1 MEYNIQKYQFLQNGK
16 DYVVSTGLV
25 GDKIR
30 ITCQENLALD
40 GPFYCNEFS
49 LYDLRAANQFFRL
62 TQTTEEALIE
72 INKGIER
79 QKTALKPGI
88 NDTMQ
93 FIGYLVIGTD
103 NDAYNLILRR
113 DNEPNKYGVF
123 TPPSSGAADLV
134 LNTNYHVDGERLN
147 NAEKN
152 FGNLQRQQTLIE
164 EELNNTIPEINKLKK
179 ITFDIEEENALIRE
193 RIRILQNQL
202 EQRKNNV
209 IRLKQQNMNL
219 KRENLNLNNHIKNQ
233 ENSIRYK
240 QAIQANVKVQ
250 ERPNIN
256 PGVSAVAS
264 KFVQSALRTFLS
276 RTGAK
281 PTIEGY
287 SQNLNYI
294 NSIPTQIITTT
305 QVIPNDIET
314 TYLPTIFQQPKIVFS
329 PPLPPPPQQVIINI
343 PQPNITTTIQQPIVN
358 NTTPQKLLRNSI
370 YSISSNNSYK
380 NPTYPAYLSS
390 GSKEVIYKNRLD
402 FPYPNYYKSVG
413 KNTNSNKEAIIN
425 INKDTPYTSG
435 MAQNRD
441 KHLDAPYSSGM
452 SQNNDKH
459 LDAPYSSG
467 MAKNKDKHLDAPY
480 SSGMAQNNDK
490 HLDAPY
496 SSGIAQNKEK
506 HLDMPYSSQ
515 MGQNKIIPLENNNL
529 LKSNSN
535 DIKFNN
541 NIMSKYNA
549 NSVGKNSQMIKK
561 QGNIGDYTK
570 PKGSRLPKV
579 NLGNYSGNLLGSKN
593 TNTNSKSNSS
603 QQKESLIIGYSSYEP
618 EKKNN

>member
-1 MEYNIQKYQFLQNGK
+1 MEYNIQKYRFFQNGK

-25 GDKIR
+25 GNKIR
-30 ITCQENLALD
+30 ITCQEDLALD

-62 TQTTEEALIE
+62 TQTPEEALTE

-103 NDAYNLILRR
+103 NDVYNLILRR
-113 DNEPNKYGVF
+113 DNEPNRYGIF

-152 FGNLQRQQTLIE
+152 FGDLQREQTLIE

-179 ITFDIEEENALIRE
+179 ITIDIEEENALIRE

-209 IRLKQQNMNL
+209 IKLKEQNMNL

-233 ENSIRYK
+233 ENSIRNK
-240 QAIQANVKVQ
+240 QAIQANIKVQ

-256 PGVSAVAS
+256 PGVSAVTS
-264 KFVQSALRTFLS
+264 KFEQSALRTFLS

-281 PTIEGY
+281 PTIEAY
-287 SQNLNYI
+287 PQNVNYT
-294 NSIPTQIITTT
+294 NPIPTQIISTT
-305 QVIPNDIET
+305 QVYPNNIET
-314 TYLPTIFQQPKIVFS
+314 RYLPTIIQQPKLIS
-329 PPLPPPPQQVIINI
+329 SPPPQQVIIKI
-343 PQPNITTTIQQPIVN
+343 PQPIMNTTLQQPIVN
-358 NTTPQKLLRNSI
+358 NTTPQKLLRTSF
-370 YSISSNNSYK
+370 YSVSSNNSYK
-380 NPTYPAYLSS
+380 NPTYPAYLSP
-390 GSKEVIYKNRLD
+390 GSREVIYKNRLD
-402 FPYPNYYKSVG
+402 FPNYYKSVA
-413 KNTNSNKEAIIN
+413 KNTNSNKQVILSN
-425 INKDTPYTSG
+425 YKDI
-435 MAQNRD
+435 
-441 KHLDAPYSSGM
+441 
-452 SQNNDKH
+452 
-459 LDAPYSSG
+459 
-467 MAKNKDKHLDAPY
+467 PY

-496 SSGIAQNKEK
+496 SSQMVQNKDK
-506 HLDMPYSSQ
+506 HLDAPYSSQ
-515 MGQNKIIPLENNNL
+515 MAQNKIIPLGNKVS
-529 LKSNSN
+529 KSNSN
-535 DIKFNN
+535 GNIFYDNIKSKNITNN
-541 NIMSKYNA
+541 AGY
-549 NSVGKNSQMIKK
+549 NSQMAKT

-593 TNTNSKSNSS
+593 TNNSKSNTS
-603 QQKESLIIGYSSYEP
+603 QQKDSLIIGYSSYEP
-618 EKKNN
+618 EKKK

>member
-1 MEYNIQKYQFLQNGK
+1 MEYNIQKYQFFQNGK

-62 TQTTEEALIE
+62 TQTSEEALTE

-93 FIGYLVIGTD
+93 FVGYLVIGTD
-103 NDAYNLILRR
+103 NDVYNLILRR
-113 DNEPNKYGVF
+113 DNEPNRYGIF

-147 NAEKN
+147 AAEKN
-152 FGNLQRQQTLIE
+152 FGNLQREQTLIE
-164 EELNNTIPEINKLKK
+164 EELNKTIPEINKLKK
-179 ITFDIEEENALIRE
+179 ITIDIEEENALIRE
-193 RIRILQNQL
+193 RIRILQKQL

-209 IRLKQQNMNL
+209 IKLKEQNMYL

-233 ENSIRYK
+233 ENSIRNK
-240 QAIQANVKVQ
+240 QAIEANVKVQ

-256 PGVSAVAS
+256 PGVSAVTS
-264 KFVQSALRTFLS
+264 KFEQSALRTFLS

-287 SQNLNYI
+287 PQNVNYI
-294 NSIPTQIITTT
+294 NPIPTPIVTTT
-305 QVIPNDIET
+305 QTTTQIYPNNVET
-314 TYLPTIFQQPKIVFS
+314 TYLPTIIQQPQIVS
-329 PPLPPPPQQVIINI
+329 PPPPQQVIIKI
-343 PQPNITTTIQQPIVN
+343 PQPIINTTVQQPIIN
-358 NTTPQKLLRNSI
+358 NTTPQKLLRASN
-370 YSISSNNSYK
+370 YSISSHNSYG
-380 NPTYPAYLSS
+380 NPTYRAYLSQ
-390 GSKEVIYKNRLD
+390 GSKDVIYKNRLD
-402 FPYPNYYKSVG
+402 FPNYYKSVA
-413 KNTNSNKEAIIN
+413 KNANLNSQTVLNTNNN
-425 INKDTPYTSG
+425 I
-435 MAQNRD
+435 
-441 KHLDAPYSSGM
+441 PYSSR
-452 SQNNDKH
+452 
-459 LDAPYSSG
+459 
-467 MAKNKDKHLDAPY
+467 MAQNKDKHLDAPY
-480 SSGMAQNNDK
+480 SSGMAQNKDHHLDVPYSSGMAQNKDK

-496 SSGIAQNKEK
+496 TSQMGQNKDQHLDAPYTSQMGQNKDK
-506 HLDMPYSSQ
+506 HLDAPYSSQ
-515 MGQNKIIPLENNNL
+515 MGQNKIIPLGSKIS
-529 LKSNSN
+529 KSNSN
-535 DIKFNN
+535 RNIFSDNIK
-541 NIMSKYNA
+541 SKTNT
-549 NSVGKNSQMIKK
+549 NDVGYNSQMVKT
-561 QGNIGDYTK
+561 QGNIGDYSK

-593 TNTNSKSNSS
+593 NNTSKSNAS

-618 EKKNN
+618 EKKK